1 MSHDPHLLDPRHLP
15 TPFSAD
21 EIRAASP
28 DGRTQVVRVEPAG
41 AEASTRR
48 IVYAEAGDAGAV
60 QVRTPLGP
68 DGAPAGESA
77 REAVTWVD
85 LQAHASFPAD
95 RTVRE
100 RVRLEHPLGDLDC
113 LRYTV
118 TDGDAVDHYWF
129 DLSRPGMPVLVES
142 RRGPDLVVAMTVLSD
157 EVSGPP
163 PA

>member
-1 MSHDPHLLDPRHLP
+1 MTTEPDPHLLDPQHLP

-41 AEASTRR
+41 APAATRR
-48 IVYAEAGDAGAV
+48 IAYTEAGAEGAV
-60 QVRTPLGP
+60 QVRTPLDA
-68 DGAPAGESA
+68 DGGPAGEPV
-77 REAVTWVD
+77 REAVGWVD

-129 DLSRPGMPVLVES
+129 DLARPGMPVLVES
-142 RRGPDLVVAMTVLSD
+142 RRGADLVLAMTVLSD
-157 EVSGPP
+157 EVA

>member
-1 MSHDPHLLDPRHLP
+1 MSPGPYLLDPRHLP
-15 TPFSAD
+15 TPFSAA

-41 AEASTRR
+41 GPAATRE
-48 IVYAEAGDAGAV
+48 IVYAEGDEQGAV

-68 DGAPAGESA
+68 DGEPAGEPT
-77 REAVTWVD
+77 REAVTWLD
-85 LQAHASFPAD
+85 LQAHASFEAA
-95 RTVRE
+95 RSVRE
-100 RVRLEHPLGDLDC
+100 RVRLEHPLGELDC

-142 RRGPDLVVAMTVLSD
+142 RRGPALVLTMTVLSD
-157 EVSGPP
+157 GLGP
-163 PA
+163 A